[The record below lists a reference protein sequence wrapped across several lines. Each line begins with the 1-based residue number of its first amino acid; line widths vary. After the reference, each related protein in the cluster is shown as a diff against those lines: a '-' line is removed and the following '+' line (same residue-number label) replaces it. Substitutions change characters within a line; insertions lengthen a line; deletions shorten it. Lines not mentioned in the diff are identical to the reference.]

1 MKTTT
6 VLIALFTLVCL
17 SITTSAQTMRMK
29 TKPVNIKSM
38 HVKKVDNINYHNQN
52 KRGYI
57 KTHEIKSVP
66 RPIGSNSREAVDRKK
81 AADFKKKRK

>member
-1 MKTTT
+1 MKITT

-17 SITTSAQTMRMK
+17 SVTTSAQTMRVK
-29 TKPVNIKSM
+29 SKPVNIKSM
-38 HVKKVDNINYHNQN
+38 NVRKVDDIKYHNQN

-66 RPIGSNSREAVDRKK
+66 RPIGSNSREAVDRKE
-81 AADFKKKRK
+81 AIDFKKKRE